1 VLYLLLFGIGTSAVP
16 WTINAE
22 IYPMP
27 VRSLC
32 MGIGVAC
39 NWTANLL
46 VAYTFL
52 SLEDTISSAGTFWLY
67 GGAAALGTVRLACA
81 WPNPPTPN
89 PHPGRRE
96 PEAESRTACI
106 GYPMKH
112 SPSPAAGAAYTAPG
126 VGRTHDAR
134 DRGAIAR
141 GYPAPL
147 CMTSR
152 ARLARRVREREG
164 GGAEG
169 GACGGPLGTVGGRAA
184 CELRS

>member
-1 VLYLLLFGIGTSAVP
+1 MLYLLLFGIGTSAVP

-81 WPNPPTPN
+81 WPNPPN
-89 PHPGRRE
+89 P
-96 PEAESRTACI
+96 
-106 GYPMKH
+106 K
-112 SPSPAAGAAYTAPG
+112 PSPRAPRAGSRKPNRVHRVPYETLTLTRSRRRIYRTRCGSHARCPRPRGDRSRISSASLHDEQGAA
-126 VGRTHDAR
+126 
-134 DRGAIAR
+134 
-141 GYPAPL
+141 
-147 CMTSR
+147 
-152 ARLARRVREREG
+152 
-164 GGAEG
+164 
-169 GACGGPLGTVGGRAA
+169 RAA
-184 CELRS
+184 RA

>member
-1 VLYLLLFGIGTSAVP
+1 MRRDGLALAGGHGAPPPPLTLPPNPTPNPNPNPNPNPDPHQVLYLLLFGIGTSAVP

-81 WPNPPTPN
+81 
-89 PHPGRRE
+89 
-96 PEAESRTACI
+96 
-106 GYPMKH
+106 
-112 SPSPAAGAAYTAPG
+112 
-126 VGRTHDAR
+126 
-134 DRGAIAR
+134 
-141 GYPAPL
+141 
-147 CMTSR
+147 
-152 ARLARRVREREG
+152 
-164 GGAEG
+164 
-169 GACGGPLGTVGGRAA
+169 
-184 CELRS
+184 